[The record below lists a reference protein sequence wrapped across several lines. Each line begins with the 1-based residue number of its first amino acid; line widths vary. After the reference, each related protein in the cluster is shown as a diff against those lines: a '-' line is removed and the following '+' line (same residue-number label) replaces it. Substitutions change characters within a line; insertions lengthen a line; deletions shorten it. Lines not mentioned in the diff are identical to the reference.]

1 MPNYDGGMSN
11 AILLPATV
19 RQNLDIGGGL
29 KNAFLVTNR
38 LEFTPARP
46 GERREGLRMAP
57 AKHPMRL
64 EGSGREQPGDAA
76 EKGIRSFNRLA
87 GFDFV
92 DSLDH
97 GFIPE
102 PGLRSSLSLT

>member
-11 AILLPATV
+11 GILLPAAE
-19 RQNLDIGGGL
+19 RQNLYVGGRL
-29 KNAFLVTNR
+29 KNPLLVTDR
-38 LEFTPARP
+38 LELTPARP
-46 GERREGLRMAP
+46 GESREGLRVAP

-64 EGSGREQPGDAA
+64 EGFGREQPGDAA

-87 GFDFV
+87 AFDFV
-92 DSLDH
+92 DSLYH

-102 PGLRSSLSLT
+102 LGLGSSLSLT